1 MFTLNPATEAGRN
14 AGLAV
19 LAGTLQAEDAGDLW
33 LAWADRSHAAG
44 AAFLRAF
51 DATGAER

>member
-1 MFTLNPATEAGRN
+1 MFTTNPATQAGHD

-19 LAGTLQAEDAGDLW
+19 LAGTLLAEDAGDAW
-33 LAWADRSHAAG
+33 LAWADKSHAAG
-44 AAFLRAF
+44 VAFLRAF